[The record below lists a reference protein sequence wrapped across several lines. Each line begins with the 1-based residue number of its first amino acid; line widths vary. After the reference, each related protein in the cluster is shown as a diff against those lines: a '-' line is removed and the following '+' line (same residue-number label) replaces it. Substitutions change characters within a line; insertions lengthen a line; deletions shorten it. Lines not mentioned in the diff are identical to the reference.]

1 MKKIIIYI
9 LGCFVA
15 SLQLQ
20 AQDTLNLDESI
31 QIALENNYG
40 ILIAKNDAQVSK
52 NNAHKG
58 AAGLLPVISFGG
70 SGNYQNNA
78 TKLEFASPEFPA
90 VDQSGA
96 QSITYQAGITA
107 NYTLYSGGR
116 NKNNYQVLKTSAL
129 LSETQSKATIE
140 ATITQ
145 VANAYYTIAR
155 LALSYKTL
163 QENLDISQK
172 RLSRAKNQQEFGSAN
187 KLIVLNAE
195 VDINTDSTNL
205 LTSFYNLENAK
216 RSFNRLIGRPIDTPF
231 SLDIFLGFEEMISLE
246 ALMENALANNV
257 QMRLAEYNQQISE
270 LNLNIAKG
278 AYKPSLSLNAGYNY
292 SMTENDAGLII
303 SQRNIGPSVGAS
315 LNFDIFTGN
324 TRKVNEQN
332 AKISL
337 ENSRYQ
343 LEDTRLNLERDL
355 ANAYYTYQNNL
366 SQLRLEE
373 KSLNAAEENFRR
385 TEEALKLGQSNSLQ
399 FREAQLNLQRAKD
412 RLDDLKYTA
421 KLSEIEVLRL
431 SGKLVD

>member
-1 MKKIIIYI
+1 MKKIFVYI
-9 LGCFVA
+9 LGVILA
-15 SLQLQ
+15 VSQLA

-58 AAGLLPVISFGG
+58 AAGLLPVISFAG

-78 TKLEFASPEFPA
+78 TKLEFASPEFPPI
-90 VDQSGA
+90 DQSGA

-231 SLDIFLGFEEMISLE
+231 TLDIFLGFEEMISLE
-246 ALMENALANNV
+246 ALMENDK
-257 QMRLAEYNQQISE
+257 SE
-270 LNLNIAKG
+270 K
-278 AYKPSLSLNAGYNY
+278 
-292 SMTENDAGLII
+292 DA
-303 SQRNIGPSVGAS
+303 
-315 LNFDIFTGN
+315 
-324 TRKVNEQN
+324 
-332 AKISL
+332 
-337 ENSRYQ
+337 
-343 LEDTRLNLERDL
+343 
-355 ANAYYTYQNNL
+355 
-366 SQLRLEE
+366 
-373 KSLNAAEENFRR
+373 
-385 TEEALKLGQSNSLQ
+385 
-399 FREAQLNLQRAKD
+399 
-412 RLDDLKYTA
+412 
-421 KLSEIEVLRL
+421 
-431 SGKLVD
+431 